1 MSYSCSR
8 RSAVSQYPV
17 TPLRTLLDKL
27 FSGDS
32 PYVGFPPEHTTTGVM
47 TRIDL
52 VYNVNISAFGNH
64 VTFVIESGE
73 VIDDLPN

>member
-32 PYVGFPPEHTTTGVM
+32 PYVGFPPEHTTTGM
-47 TRIDL
+47 LLNIHELPISYPFYLFDL
-52 VYNVNISAFGNH
+52 H
-64 VTFVIESGE
+64 
-73 VIDDLPN
+73 

>member
-1 MSYSCSR
+1 MNYQFLILFICLICIEYSKC
-8 RSAVSQYPV
+8 
-17 TPLRTLLDKL
+17 PLT
-27 FSGDS
+27 S
-32 PYVGFPPEHTTTGVM
+32 VVGVM